1 MNKKELQELHQ
12 KVSAERDIAEKKLRE
27 VEKLHE
33 EVEEEYNARS
43 GMLFSIERL
52 INLKN

>member
-1 MNKKELQELHQ
+1 MNKKELQDLH
-12 KVSAERDIAEKKLRE
+12 KRVSAERDVAEKKLRD

-52 INLKN
+52 INLKK